1 MTYIIQFLIIY
12 IMING
17 IVKISNDIVTLYK
30 WITKKLKKGAE

>member
-1 MTYIIQFLIIY
+1 MMYFIQFLIIY

-17 IVKISNDIVTLYK
+17 IVKISNDAVPLCK